1 MNKLIFLRI
10 CKRPFFILSSSI
22 ILFLSIVYCFVSSFI
37 KDENIKEILKN
48 LGFLVFLFPCI
59 LQFFVFSSQ
68 FLLDSIN
75 DKKNNFFYLIRSSKN
90 NYFNFVFWNVLYYY
104 IFSVGFSLIP
114 LIYGLSIYSDI
125 NNFYYII
132 IYFLFFNFIS
142 TFENYCFIYLF
153 NKFIRLKLILYLF
166 YSFYSVLVISVLFYS
181 FIIYLSPFL
190 DQSIYKGTFIFFINP
205 TFYLYSFI
213 INNFSQIQNIG
224 ISIGSILSF
233 IIVSIFVIFLIKN
246 DKNAVKYKNNA
257 NFLINLKVKSFS
269 YIKKIPIFNSFEFSI
284 IENQRIGILGRNGT
298 GKSTLIKLISGY
310 LKSNNTELLFSK
322 ANFNLCGAYQEFH
335 FDQNFTCFQIF
346 KNFSL
351 IYKNN
356 FSNDR
361 LKEIFEDFG
370 IASFANEKYNNL
382 SFGTKQKIKLIFA
395 VINNPKVLILDEPF
409 SGLDEPWTNFYKSF
423 LKQYIQDKKI
433 SLVLISHSS
442 KDQKEFSDIY
452 YKIDKKS
459 LVRIDNLQETNFL

>member
-1 MNKLIFLRI
+1 M
-10 CKRPFFILSSSI
+10 
-22 ILFLSIVYCFVSSFI
+22 
-37 KDENIKEILKN
+37 
-48 LGFLVFLFPCI
+48 
-59 LQFFVFSSQ
+59 
-68 FLLDSIN
+68 
-75 DKKNNFFYLIRSSKN
+75 FYL
-90 NYFNFVFWNVLYYY
+90 
-104 IFSVGFSLIP
+104 
-114 LIYGLSIYSDI
+114 
-125 NNFYYII
+125 
-132 IYFLFFNFIS
+132 
-142 TFENYCFIYLF
+142 FIYLF

-166 YSFYSVLVISVLFYS
+166 YSFYSVLAISVLFYS

-246 DKNAVKYKNNA
+246 DKNAIKYKSNT

-269 YIKKIPIFNSFEFSI
+269 YIKKFPIFNSFEFNI

-298 GKSTLIKLISGY
+298 GKSTLVKLISGY

-361 LKEIFEDFG
+361 LKEIFEDFD

-409 SGLDEPWTNFYKSF
+409 SGLDEPWTNFYKIF
-423 LKQYIQDKKI
+423 LKQYIQDKRA
-433 SLVLISHSS
+433 SLILISHSS

-459 LVRIDNLQETNFL
+459 LLRINNLQETNFL

>member
-1 MNKLIFLRI
+1 MHKLVFLRI
-10 CKRPFFILSSSI
+10 CKRPFFILISSI
-22 ILFLSIVYCFVSSFI
+22 ILILFVVYCFISSFI
-37 KDENIKEILKN
+37 QDEIFKEFLKN
-48 LGFLVFLFPCI
+48 LGFILFLFPAI

-68 FLLDSIN
+68 FFLDSIT
-75 DKKNNFFYLIRSSKN
+75 DKRNNFFYLIRSSRN
-90 NYFNFVFWNVLYYY
+90 NYFNFVFLNVLYYY

-142 TFENYCFIYLF
+142 TFENYCFTYLF

-166 YSFYSVLVISVLFYS
+166 YSFYSILIISILFYS

-190 DQSIYKGTFIFFINP
+190 DQTIYKGTFIFFINP

-213 INNFSQIQNIG
+213 LNNFSQIQDIG
-224 ISIGSILSF
+224 ISVGSILSCLIF
-233 IIVSIFVIFLIKN
+233 LIFVILLIKN
-246 DKNAVKYKNNA
+246 DKIAIKYKSNA

-346 KNFSL
+346 KSFSL

-356 FSNDR
+356 FSNDK
-361 LKEIFEDFG
+361 LKEIFEDFN
-370 IASFANEKYNNL
+370 ISSFANEKYNNL

-423 LKQYIQDKKI
+423 LEQYIKDKQI
-433 SLVLISHSS
+433 SLILISHSS
-442 KDQKEFSDIY
+442 KDQKEFSNIY

-459 LVRIDNLQETNFL
+459 LVKVDKLEETNFL